1 MINKLSSIL
10 AAVLLLLVFFVLVL
24 LNNQLLSGLRTDLT
38 EDKVYSL
45 SAGSKQILQALDEP
59 VHLYFFYSD
68 KASKGMTSL
77 RNYANRVESLLE
89 EYRSLADGKLILHK
103 IDPEPFSEAE
113 DQANQFGLTAASIG
127 AAGDAVYLGLAAR
140 NAYDDEKIIPF
151 FDPQKESTLEYELSK
166 LLYQLS
172 DPQPVKVT
180 LVTDLSVQGGQ
191 NPMTGRFDP
200 PWTSFTQLQQL
211 YEVETLGSDAA
222 GLPVDTNVLVL
233 VHPQNLSESML
244 FSIDQ
249 YLLKG
254 GKALIFLDPHH
265 ESDPMAA
272 MGGANSSELELLL
285 DAWGV
290 EFSTDQVVLDAAAG
304 LEIRTQTGTTR
315 HLGFLG
321 LDQNMLDENDVITRD
336 LDMLNGASFGYFS
349 RQGNTGPD
357 WQPLLY
363 SSESAAVTDS
373 SAYAMIR
380 DVSQLDGDFEQA
392 ARRTLAVRLSG
403 SASSAFESV
412 PAEEEEAE
420 HQQQTQALNV
430 ILVGDTDLLTDRFW
444 VSQSNFFGQTIYT
457 PFANNGDF
465 LTNAVENLSGS
476 EALISIRSRGTFS
489 RPFEVVNELTVKA
502 EKSFREQE
510 KRLQQQLEETESQLA
525 QLQEQGG
532 ESGALVL
539 SQQQQQMLE
548 EFMQQKI
555 DIRKALRDVRHQLDK
570 DIEQLGSILKF
581 INIALA
587 PVVLVLLLGGLF
599 RLFRASKGR
608 SL

>member
-1 MINKLSSIL
+1 MSNKLSSML
-10 AAVLLLLVFFVLVL
+10 AAVLLVLVFFVLVL
-24 LNNQLLSGLRTDLT
+24 LNNQLMGGFRADLT
-38 EDKVYSL
+38 EDRVYSL
-45 SAGSKQILQALDEP
+45 SAGSKQILKELDEP

-89 EYRSLADGKLILHK
+89 EYSSLAGDKLVLHK

-113 DQANQFGLTAASIG
+113 DQASQFGLTAATIG
-127 AAGDAVYLGLAAR
+127 AAGDSVYLGLAAR
-140 NAYDDEKIIPF
+140 NAYDDERTIAF
-151 FDPQKESTLEYELSK
+151 FDPQKESSLEYELSK

-172 DPQPVKVT
+172 DPQPVNVT
-180 LVTDLSVQGGQ
+180 LVTDLAVQGGQ

-211 YEVETLGSDAA
+211 YDVETLGSDAA
-222 GLPVDTNVLVL
+222 GLPADTNVLVL

-244 FSIDQ
+244 YSIDQ
-249 YLLKG
+249 YVLNG
-254 GKALIFLDPHH
+254 GKALVFLDPHH

-272 MGGANSSELELLL
+272 MGGANGSELSQLLS
-285 DAWGV
+285 AWGA
-290 EFSTDQVVLDAAAG
+290 EFSNQQVVLDAAAG

-321 LDQNMLDENDVITRD
+321 LDQGRLDEGDVITRD
-336 LDMLNGASFGYFS
+336 LDMLNGASFGYFT
-349 RQGNTGPD
+349 RQENTPTD

-363 SSESAAVTDS
+363 SSESAAVIDS
-373 SAYAMIR
+373 SSYAMIR
-380 DVSQLDGDFEQA
+380 DVSQLSADFEQA
-392 ARRTLAVRLSG
+392 SRYTLAVRLSG
-403 SASSAFESV
+403 EARSAFESV
-412 PAEEEEAE
+412 PEGTEKGE
-420 HQQQTQALNV
+420 HQLQTEALNV
-430 ILVGDTDLLTDRFW
+430 ILVGDTDFLTDRFW

-476 EALISIRSRGTFS
+476 DALISIRSRGTFS
-489 RPFEVVNELTVKA
+489 RPFEVVEKLTVKA
-502 EKSFREQE
+502 EQSFREQE
-510 KRLQQQLEETESQLA
+510 KRLQQQLEETERQLA

-532 ESGALVL
+532 QSGALVL
-539 SQQQQQMLE
+539 SQQQQQMLDD
-548 EFMQQKI
+548 FMQQKV
-555 DIRKALRDVRHQLDK
+555 DIRKALREVRHQLDK
-570 DIEQLGSILKF
+570 DIEQLGTILKF

-587 PVVLVLLLGGLF
+587 PIVLVLLLGGLF
-599 RLFRASKGR
+599 RLFRAFAGR

>member
-1 MINKLSSIL
+1 MINKLSSLL

-24 LNNQLLSGLRTDLT
+24 LNNQLLSRFRADLT

-45 SAGSKQILQALDEP
+45 SAGSKQILTELDEP
-59 VHLYFFYSD
+59 IHLYFFYSD

-77 RNYANRVESLLE
+77 RNYANQVESLLE
-89 EYRSLADGKLILHK
+89 EYSTLAEDKLILHK

-113 DQANQFGLTAASIG
+113 DQANQFGLTAATIG
-127 AAGDAVYLGLAAR
+127 AAGDSVYLGLAAR
-140 NAYDDEKIIPF
+140 NAYDDERTIPF

-172 DPQPVKVT
+172 DPQLVNVT
-180 LVTDLSVQGGQ
+180 LLTDLAVQGGQ

-211 YEVETLGSDAA
+211 YDVQTLASDAA
-222 GLPVDTNVLVL
+222 SLPADTDVLVM

-249 YLLKG
+249 YVLNG

-272 MGGANSSELELLL
+272 MGGANGSELNQLLG
-285 DAWGV
+285 AWGV
-290 EFSTDQVVLDAAAG
+290 DFSNQQVVLDAAAG

-321 LDQNMLDENDVITRD
+321 LDQGQLDNDDVVTRD
-336 LDMLNGASFGYFS
+336 LDMLNGASFGYFT
-349 RQGNTGPD
+349 RQKNTSTD

-373 SAYAMIR
+373 GSYASVR
-380 DVSQLDGDFEQA
+380 DVSQLSGDFEQA
-392 ARRTLAVRLSG
+392 SRRTLAVRLSG
-403 SASSAFESV
+403 QAPSAFESV
-412 PAEEEEAE
+412 PQGVESTD
-420 HQQQTQALNV
+420 HQQQTQSLNV

-476 EALISIRSRGTFS
+476 DALISIRSRGTFS
-489 RPFEVVNELTVKA
+489 RPFEVVERLTVKA
-502 EKSFREQE
+502 EQSFREQE
-510 KRLQQQLEETESQLA
+510 KRLQQQLEETERQLA

-532 ESGALVL
+532 NAGALVL

-548 EFMQQKI
+548 DFMQQKVE
-555 DIRKALRDVRHQLDK
+555 IRQALREVRHQLDK
-570 DIEQLGSILKF
+570 DIEQLGTLLKF

-587 PVVLVLLLGGLF
+587 PILLVLLLGGLF
-599 RLFRASKGR
+599 RFLRASSGR